1 MSDPPE
7 LKLQVFFANSGW
19 QTARAAATLITRCN
33 SWLPSADEKLVF
45 VSIFYPQDSYPGKF
59 HGIRFPALH
68 SAVSELLVPARFW
81 GLMVTELQN
90 NTVETKADRVN
101 LRH

>member
-1 MSDPPE
+1 MSDPSE

-33 SWLPSADEKLVF
+33 SWLPSADEKLVC
-45 VSIFYPQDSYPGKF
+45 VSIFYPQDPYPGKF